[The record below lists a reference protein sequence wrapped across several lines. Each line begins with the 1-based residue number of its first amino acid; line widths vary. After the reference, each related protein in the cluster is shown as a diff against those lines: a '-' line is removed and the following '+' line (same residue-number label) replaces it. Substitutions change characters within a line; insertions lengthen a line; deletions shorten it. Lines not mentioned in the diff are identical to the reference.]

1 MRPCVVTAALAGL
14 ALAGRARA
22 EAPIC
27 PPSIVVSE
35 TLRAVPDGWKAV
47 TGDGLRR
54 LDNVSVSQGPFEHL
68 AALAPEDR
76 ETGKHTSEAIWAVH
90 TGEELWL
97 VCHYANSNVTVTRKL
112 DPDIRKCVVSYKQD
126 VMKTYVCK

>member
-1 MRPCVVTAALAGL
+1 VTVALAWL
-14 ALAGRARA
+14 ALAGKVRA

-35 TLRAVPDGWKAV
+35 TVRTVPDGWKTV

-76 ETGKHTSEAIWAVH
+76 ETGKLTSEAIWAVR
-90 TGEELWL
+90 TGEEFWL

-112 DPDIRKCVVSYKQD
+112 EPDIRRCVVSYKQD

>member
-1 MRPCVVTAALAGL
+1 VLTVALSWL

-22 EAPIC
+22 EAPLC

-35 TLRAVPDGWKAV
+35 VARTVPDGWKTV
-47 TGDGLRR
+47 SGDGLRR

-76 ETGKHTSEAIWAVH
+76 ETGKLTSEAIWAVR
-90 TGEELWL
+90 TGEEFWL
-97 VCHYANSNVTVTRKL
+97 VCHYANSNITVTRKL